1 MVFANLVLTG
11 GSSIT
16 STVADV
22 ISTNNINFTGIL
34 NEVVGLLPTVLPT
47 LVGFIA
53 IRKGISFLIGSLR
66 RA

>member
-1 MVFANLVLTG
+1 MVLANLVLT
-11 GSSIT
+11 SSAIS